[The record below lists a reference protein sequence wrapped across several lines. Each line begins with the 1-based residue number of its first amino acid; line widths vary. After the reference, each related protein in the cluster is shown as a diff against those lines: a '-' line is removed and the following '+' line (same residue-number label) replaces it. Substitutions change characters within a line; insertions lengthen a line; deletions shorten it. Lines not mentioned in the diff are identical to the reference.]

1 MLDSICF
8 INQKGGVGKTTLA
21 HNTAYILATI
31 HDKKVLLIDLDQ
43 QGNSSEIYLPDKN
56 IEPSI
61 GSIFR
66 LKSPDI
72 NSIIRPAQVCTD
84 IVKNMHILHSNISLS
99 QALKEIPHRT
109 YKEKILSNAL
119 HNIVVNYDYIIIDC
133 PASIEDS
140 VINAIY
146 FADNFIIPV
155 EMGAFAA
162 SAIQDVLE
170 LIAEVKEAGNLY
182 NLLSSKKVKFVK
194 NKVDHRGVSFNKII
208 EAEIKEILPYTMH
221 SYIRQS
227 LYVSRA
233 GIEKTPIIMHPEV
246 PFVVKDD
253 YKCFVK
259 EIIS

>member
-1 MLDSICF
+1 MSRIICF

-21 HNTAYILATI
+21 HNTAYILATV

-61 GSIFR
+61 SSIFR
-66 LKSPDI
+66 LKSPDV
-72 NSIIRPAQVCTD
+72 NSIILPAQVCLD

-119 HNIVVNYDYIIIDC
+119 QDIVVNYDYIIIDC

-146 FADNFIIPV
+146 FADSFIIPV

-170 LIAEVKEAGNLY
+170 LIAEVKESGSLQ

-208 EAEIKEILPYTMH
+208 ESEIKEILPYTIQ

-233 GIEKTPIIMHPEV
+233 GIEKIPIIMHPEV
-246 PFVVKDD
+246 PLVVKND
-253 YKCFVK
+253 YKSFVK

>member
-1 MLDSICF
+1 MLNSICF

-56 IEPSI
+56 VEPSI
-61 GSIFR
+61 GSIFK

-84 IVKNMHILHSNISLS
+84 IVKDMHILHSNISLS

-119 HNIVVNYDYIIIDC
+119 QDVVVNYDYIIIDC

-170 LIAEVKEAGNLY
+170 LIAEVKEAGNLHD
-182 NLLSSKKVKFVK
+182 LLSSKKVKFVK

-208 EAEIKEILPYTMH
+208 EAEIKEILPYTMQ

-246 PFVVKDD
+246 PFVVKSD

>member
-1 MLDSICF
+1 MLNSICF

-119 HNIVVNYDYIIIDC
+119 QDVVVNYDYIIIDC

-170 LIAEVKEAGNLY
+170 LIAEVKEAGNLH

-208 EAEIKEILPYTMH
+208 EAEIKEILPYTMQ

-246 PFVVKDD
+246 PFVVKSD

>member
-1 MLDSICF
+1 MLNSICF

-56 IEPSI
+56 VEPSI

-119 HNIVVNYDYIIIDC
+119 QNIVVNYDYIIIDC

-170 LIAEVKEAGNLY
+170 LIAEVKEAGNLH

>member
-1 MLDSICF
+1 MLNSICF

-119 HNIVVNYDYIIIDC
+119 QDVVVNYDYIIIDC

-170 LIAEVKEAGNLY
+170 LLAEVKEAGNLHD
-182 NLLSSKKVKFVK
+182 LLSCKKVKFVK

-208 EAEIKEILPYTMH
+208 EAEIKEILPYTMQ

-227 LYVSRA
+227 LYISRA

-246 PFVVKDD
+246 PFVVKND